1 MKHLVITTRNSLEE
15 NIGLINFSVEEYAKN
30 LKHKNAKTYLR
41 YCFKQAV
48 EYANLQKSCSIETVS
63 LVQFYSL
70 LNLVKTFVIININKK
85 DITLTELDNI
95 FHSHG
100 ASSKNTNDIHIKQRG
115 TFVQFSRQLS
125 SSSYS
130 KNNYSLIELYKRI
143 PDLYEYLPIVFHSE
157 KTDYRKTIYCKKFMY
172 EESFMNPEFYCH
184 WLVTDKQD
192 FDDIHNK
199 YDKLEKRKEVINH
212 ERINKVV
219 FSYENPESLL
229 TDILRFDCDENLFI
243 DLNSEDISELESIY
257 LIFLKYSSLV
267 RYKPKTWYEKINSK
281 ELLIIEKMTHSM
293 FIKFWAYI
301 AKNLQKND
309 FILI

>member
-1 MKHLVITTRNSLEE
+1 MKHLVIATRNSLEE

-70 LNLVKTFVIININKK
+70 LNLVKTFVIANINKK
-85 DITLTELDNI
+85 DITLTELDNM

-100 ASSKNTNDIHIKQRG
+100 ANSKNTNDIHINKNG
-115 TFVQFSRQLS
+115 TFVEFSRQLS
-125 SSSYS
+125 SSSCK
-130 KNNYSLIELYKRI
+130 KNKYSLIELYKRI

-172 EESFMNPEFYCH
+172 EEGFMNPEFYCH

-192 FDDIHNK
+192 FDEISNK
-199 YDKLEKRKEVINH
+199 YDKLEKRKEVIN
-212 ERINKVV
+212 KVV
-219 FSYENPESLL
+219 FSYEHPESPL
-229 TDILRFDCDENLFI
+229 TDILRFDCDENFFI
-243 DLNSEDISELESIY
+243 DLNSENISELESIY

-301 AKNLQKND
+301 AKDLRKND

>member
-1 MKHLVITTRNSLEE
+1 MKHLVIATRNSLEE
-15 NIGLINFSVEEYAKN
+15 NIGLINFSVEEYTKN

-41 YCFKQAV
+41 HCFKQAV

-85 DITLTELDNI
+85 DITLTELDNL
-95 FHSHG
+95 FRSHG
-100 ASSKNTNDIHIKQRG
+100 AASKNTNDVQISQSG
-115 TFVQFSRQLS
+115 TFVEFSRQLS

-172 EESFMNPEFYCH
+172 EEGFMNPEVYCH

-192 FDDIHNK
+192 FDEIFNK
-199 YDKLEKRKEVINH
+199 YDNLKKRKEVINN
-212 ERINKVV
+212 EVINKVI
-219 FSYENPESLL
+219 FSYKDPKSLL

-243 DLNSEDISELESIY
+243 DLNSENISELESIY

-281 ELLIIEKMTHSM
+281 ELLIIEKIIHSM